1 MVLHPQAAAALARW
15 EQEQHVTDPGFDLA
29 AQRTRARAEAAEEP
43 REEVAQALDVD
54 AAGVPCR
61 WYVPATTEPS
71 GPGAGGA
78 ILYAHGGGFVFGD
91 LETHDAQA
99 RRLANRSG
107 MPVLAVDYRRPPE
120 HRFPAAPDDVETA
133 LHWLAGSAPGLGV
146 DVSRLVVLGDSAG
159 ANLVLVAAL
168 RNPHL
173 CAAAVLVYPFLD
185 PEMSRDSY
193 RREAGGLGREEA
205 AWYWQQYAARP
216 EDLADPDLA
225 PLRSTGL
232 GTLPPTLVVAA
243 EHDPLRD
250 EDVELAQRLEAAGV
264 PTDLATYP
272 GMVHG
277 FWRHP
282 AQFDAAEESL
292 ARIVAFLR
300 RTLG

>member
-15 EQEQHVTDPGFDLA
+15 EQEQRVTDLAFDIA
-29 AQRTRARAEAAEEP
+29 AQRAQARAEAAQEP

-61 WYVPATTEPS
+61 WYLPASTDP
-71 GPGAGGA
+71 AGRGVAGA
-78 ILYAHGGGFVFGD
+78 IVYAHGGGFVFGD

-99 RRLANRSG
+99 RRLANRTG
-107 MPVLAVDYRRPPE
+107 LAVLAVDYRRPPE

-133 LHWLAGSAPGLGV
+133 LHWLVGRAPGLGV

-168 RNPHL
+168 RNPQL

-185 PEMSRDSY
+185 PGMGTASY

-205 AWYWQQYAARP
+205 AWYWQQYAAAP
-216 EDLADPDLA
+216 EDLDDADLA
-225 PLRSTGL
+225 PLRSTRL
-232 GTLPPTLVVAA
+232 ATLPPTLVVAA
-243 EHDPLRD
+243 EHDPLLD
-250 EDVELAQRLEAAGV
+250 EDVDLARRLEAAGV
-264 PTDLATYP
+264 PTELATYP

-292 ARIVAFLR
+292 ARIADFLR
-300 RTLG
+300 RTLA